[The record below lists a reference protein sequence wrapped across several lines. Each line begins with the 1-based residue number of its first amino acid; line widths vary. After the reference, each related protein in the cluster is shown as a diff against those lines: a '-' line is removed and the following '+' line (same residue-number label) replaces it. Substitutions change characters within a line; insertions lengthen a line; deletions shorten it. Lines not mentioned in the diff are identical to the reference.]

1 MSDKLAKDVSVLV
14 LAGGF
19 GTRVRHLFPDTPKP
33 LMPILGQPFLTWL
46 LESIRHQG
54 FKKVYLLAHFLS
66 SELLDYCESYCGDDL
81 LLEVIVEPE
90 PLGTGGAIAHAL
102 FQQPDISDEFIVMNG
117 DTIFRSDLMSL
128 IRARAD
134 GADIGMTGMYVDN
147 ADRFGTM
154 VLNELDQLVAFKEK
168 GQQTGLVNLGVYGL
182 DRSIFERLSF
192 TSGNFSFEQDFL
204 PAALA
209 AGMHISVE
217 RTESEFLD
225 IGTEESFKNSGEF
238 MNRNFAHLKR
248 RLGA

>member
-1 MSDKLAKDVSVLV
+1 MSDQLAEDVSVLV

-46 LESIRHQG
+46 LESVRHQG
-54 FKKVYLLAHFLS
+54 FKRVYLLAHFLS
-66 SELLDYCESYCGDDL
+66 SELLDYCGSYRRGDIS
-81 LLEVIVEPE
+81 LEVIVEPE
-90 PLGTGGAIAHAL
+90 PLGTGGAITHAL
-102 FQQPDISDEFIVMNG
+102 SQQPDISDEFIVMNG

-128 IRARAD
+128 IRARAN
-134 GADIGMTGMYVDN
+134 GADISMTGMHVDN

-154 VLNELDQLVAFKEK
+154 VLNELGQLLAFKEK
-168 GQQTGLVNLGVYGL
+168 GQKTGLVNLGVYGL
-182 DRSIFERLSF
+182 HRSIFERLSF

-209 AGMHISVE
+209 AGLHISVE

-225 IGTEESFKNSGEF
+225 IGTEESFQNSGEF

-248 RLGA
+248 LLGA